1 MRMMIIRNET
11 EGNNINEDMH
21 PKRNHKLEK
30 ISLPKRNENVM
41 DRCPNEN
48 KRQSVKVIGNIKIEY
63 KQYKN

>member
-11 EGNNINEDMH
+11 EGNNINENIH
-21 PKRNHKLEK
+21 HKRNHKLEQ

-48 KRQSVKVIGNIKIEY
+48 KR
-63 KQYKN
+63 